1 MILVD
6 ANPLQHTDV
15 NALSL
20 SDVYHVDNTYFL
32 NKTGTE
38 DDDGVT
44 QEQVE
49 EAVEVKK
56 VVRNEYG
63 EEEGT

>member
-20 SDVYHVDNTYFL
+20 NDVYHVDNTYFL

-38 DDDGVT
+38 DDDGVN
-44 QEQVE
+44 QEQVD